1 MEPVISQSSNTIV
14 VKFCKYDVMIKS
26 FKDLSQ
32 VNEDSGKL
40 IFIRVGLDNLCDGHK
55 CIIDEGVQAKIKLK
69 GIEGFVLF

>member
-1 MEPVISQSSNTIV
+1 
-14 VKFCKYDVMIKS
+14 MIKS